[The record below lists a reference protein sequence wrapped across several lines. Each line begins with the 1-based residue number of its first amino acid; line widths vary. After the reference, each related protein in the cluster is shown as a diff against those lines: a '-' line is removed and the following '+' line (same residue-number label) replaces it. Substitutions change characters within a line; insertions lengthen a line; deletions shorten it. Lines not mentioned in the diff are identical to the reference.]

1 MTGVQTCA
9 LPIFRGIYGTSI
21 QLVRTCLLLNWKQ
34 DKKSSSVEEA
44 HASFVEVNTN
54 GMSRDFLRIDLVKSH
69 ISYIRKRKDPSGSGL
84 IFDKRPDRTS
94 INPFYSISSKA
105 GIQQSLSQ
113 NQVTI
118 RTLLK
123 RNKECQSFIILSAS
137 NCFQMGPFNDVK
149 YYNDV
154 IKKESMKRDSLI
166 PIRNSLGPL
175 GLGRT
180 PQIALSFLAAFQQF
194 FLSFFIFFFVLQI
207 SMETNSFLLISSQS
221 VHYLVTI

>member
-1 MTGVQTCA
+1 MELRIVNYILYGNGK
-9 LPIFRGIYGTSI
+9 PIRGIYGTSI

-34 DKKSSSVEEA
+34 DKKGSSVEEA

-123 RNKECQSFIILSAS
+123 RNKECQSFIILSSS

-166 PIRNSLGPL
+166 PIRNSLTFRIRKNPSNC
-175 GLGRT
+175 
-180 PQIALSFLAAFQQF
+180 AFL
-194 FLSFFIFFFVLQI
+194 FILPFNNL
-207 SMETNSFLLISSQS
+207 
-221 VHYLVTI
+221 